1 MFIKI
6 FLIFF
11 FSLFSECLSDQIIKD
26 AAGDFY
32 LLKND
37 GSYKKLPPPKPG
49 HTYKIIKKNKDSP
62 VIPKKSIFSRVKKKG
77 RKKTNTRIGGF

>member
-1 MFIKI
+1 MNLISKLKI
-6 FLIFF
+6 DLIYSNYVYKNFFNFF
-11 FSLFSECLSDQIIKD
+11 FSLFSECLSDQIIKN

-49 HTYKIIKKNKDSP
+49 HTYKIIKKIKIIQP
-62 VIPKKSIFSRVKKKG
+62 FPKNQYFLE
-77 RKKTNTRIGGF
+77 

>member
-1 MFIKI
+1 MVIKI

-11 FSLFSECLSDQIIKD
+11 FSLFSECLSDQIIKN

-49 HTYKIIKKNKDSP
+49 HTYKIIKKNKDNP
-62 VIPKKSIFSRVKKKG
+62 IPKKSIFSRVKKKG